1 MLTGAELEPMP
12 SIPALPPAA
21 PSFAQRLNADT
32 ERPQTAPIK
41 TPTPTPTP
49 TGGHRKTSEDGLVAP
64 MNRGQA
70 VRENQPLPPPLPLV
84 LRPPLRKKKSF
95 SRVSTWLFPGQ
106 DEGRNGSFD
115 SVTNKPKPV
124 KSSGGF
130 YQVVSAD
137 GTVAQ
142 RSCESI
148 DSLSTWETEDEERT
162 ALTTWSPES
171 TPAPKQEERTMIERR
186 ATFGKNDARLG
197 KPLVGVAM

>member
-1 MLTGAELEPMP
+1 MP

-41 TPTPTPTP
+41 TPTPTA
-49 TGGHRKTSEDGLVAP
+49 GHRKTSEDGMMATVSH
-64 MNRGQA
+64 GQV

-106 DEGRNGSFD
+106 GEGKLGSFEL
-115 SVTNKPKPV
+115 VTNKPRPV
-124 KSSGGF
+124 KTSGGF
-130 YQVVSAD
+130 YQVVAAD

-162 ALTTWSPES
+162 APTTWSPES
-171 TPAPKQEERTMIERR
+171 TPAPKQEERATIERS